1 MSVSPLFSV
10 ITPSYNQAAFLESCI
25 LSVLSQDYRNI
36 EYLIIDGGS
45 SDGSL
50 EIIKKYENQLTYW
63 VSERDQGQA
72 DAINKG
78 FLKAKGE
85 FICWVNSDDLIYP
98 DFISS
103 RLKQFQHHPD
113 IDMIYGDVDQGPD
126 PDDPWLRKGKRTSF
140 LSMLKT
146 LNVPIPQQSAIWKR
160 NVLEETGL
168 LDSKWH
174 VLLDMDYFIRI
185 AKNHRILYIPGALAF
200 FRIHRNSKSINEAIK
215 WAEEL
220 PEYYKSLVGGWD
232 DYKKRRHFVLAKC
245 YWECN
250 KIYSENNQSEKAKE
264 FREKAKKESL
274 VTYCRLWFIQFLVN
288 AKHRFSL

>member
-1 MSVSPLFSV
+1 
-10 ITPSYNQAAFLESCI
+10 LEETI
-25 LSVLSQDYRNI
+25 LSVLNQDYQNI
-36 EYLIIDGGS
+36 EYIIIDGGS
-45 SDGSL
+45 NDGTVA
-50 EIIKKYENQLTYW
+50 IIKKYDNKIKYW
-63 VSERDQGQA
+63 ISEKDNGQA

-103 RLKQFQHHPD
+103 RLKQFQLHPD
-113 IDMIYGDVDQGPD
+113 IDMIYGDVDQGPGR
-126 PDDPWLRKGKRTSF
+126 DDSWIRKGKQTSF

-146 LNVPIPQQSAIWKR
+146 INVPIPQQSAIWKK

-185 AKNHRILYIPGALAF
+185 AKNHRILYIPGSLAF
-200 FRIHRNSKSINEAIK
+200 FRTHRNSKSINEAIK

-245 YWECN
+245 YWECS
-250 KIYSENNQSEKAKE
+250 KIYSKNDQFEKAKE
-264 FREKAKKESL
+264 FREKAKKENL

-288 AKHRFSL
+288 AKHRFNL

>member
-50 EIIKKYENQLTYW
+50 EIIKKYENHLSYW

-78 FLKAKGE
+78 LLKATGE

-113 IDMIYGDVDQGPD
+113 IDMIYGDVDEGPD
-126 PDDPWLRKGKRTSF
+126 PDNSWLRKGKQTSF

-200 FRIHRNSKSINEAIK
+200 FRIHKNSKSINEAIK

-220 PEYYKSLVGGWD
+220 PRYYLSIIEKWE
-232 DYKKRRHFVLAKC
+232 DYKERNHLVMAKC
-245 YWECN
+245 YWNCS
-250 KIYSENNQSEKAKE
+250 KIYSENNNLEKARD
-264 FREKAKKESL
+264 FREKAKGESL
-274 VTYCRLWFIQFLVN
+274 VTFARLWFIQVLVKVKHIIFL
-288 AKHRFSL
+288 